1 MMLTMF
7 LFKFVWMSVKEAG
20 LVYHISKFS
29 SLVFFF
35 FFFFAHF
42 EMKSTNVLLRRT

>member
-29 SLVFFF
+29 SLMSLFFF
-35 FFFFAHF
+35 FFFCTFRNEIH
-42 EMKSTNVLLRRT
+42 ECSS